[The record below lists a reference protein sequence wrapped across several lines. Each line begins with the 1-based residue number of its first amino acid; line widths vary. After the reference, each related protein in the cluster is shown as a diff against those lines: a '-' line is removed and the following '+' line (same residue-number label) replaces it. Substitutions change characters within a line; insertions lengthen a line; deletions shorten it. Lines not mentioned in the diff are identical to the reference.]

1 MIDID
6 NIRKRLH
13 KKLPTNR
20 YNHTIGV
27 AYTAAALAMR
37 YDIDIEK
44 ALIAGLLHD
53 CAKEYKTSELV
64 EKCNKDGIVLSSSE
78 LNSPQIVHA
87 IYGVYM
93 AKNKYD
99 ITDEDILS
107 SIRWHTTGKADMSLL
122 EKIVFT
128 ADYIEPGRCEA
139 KNLDIVRHLAFEDLT
154 KAVYIISRDTI
165 AYLKEK
171 GLSVDE
177 HTLECFEWI
186 KGNYD
191 LSDLN

>member
-6 NIRKRLH
+6 NIRKKLH

-53 CAKEYKTSELV
+53 CAKEYKTNELI

-87 IYGVYM
+87 IYGIYM
-93 AKNKYD
+93 ARNKYD

-177 HTLECFEWI
+177 HTVECFEWI
-186 KGNYD
+186 KGNCDCAD
-191 LSDLN
+191 LS